1 MGECVICRHELTMG
15 NNPLTGVQDVQY
27 CENCGVYW
35 LKDVN
40 GNLYPHCFVD
50 IPQPLNE
57 QTVPGAPQEFGF
69 KLSIDTREERHRN
82 IPHFHIYYGNN
93 HRSVG
98 YRIEDLSALD
108 VERDAEFLHMSRD
121 MVRFLSGVRQWQP
134 KRNRKDT
141 TKTNKQYMLDMYK
154 KIVGVYDE

>member
-1 MGECVICRHELTMG
+1 MNECVICHHELTTG

-27 CENCGVYW
+27 CESCDIYW
-35 LKDVN
+35 LEDET
-40 GNLYPHCFVD
+40 GNLCPHHFIN
-50 IPQPLNE
+50 IPQSLKE
-57 QTVPGAPQEFGF
+57 AKIPGAPNKG
-69 KLSIDTREERHRN
+69 KLRLSIDTREEKHRN
-82 IPHFHIYYGNN
+82 IPHFHIYYGAN

-108 VERDAEFLHMSRD
+108 VEKDAEFLRMGQD
-121 MVRFLSGVRQWQP
+121 VVRFLSDVRQWQP
-134 KRNRKDT
+134 KRNRKDA